1 MKQPAI
7 IVDVN
12 GTLGDCTNRMQFL
25 NAEPRDWEGFFR
37 HMMVDTPVDFV
48 HRFCNA
54 QRNEPFWCEVI
65 LTTGAP
71 ERYRDLMEKWLEQNQ
86 VQYDH
91 LYMRGNHE
99 YIKGYV
105 WKKKLYLDELRH
117 KFDVV
122 CILEDKE
129 ECANMYRELGLHCW
143 LVAPCPYPRRD
154 GVLADNPSTTSTRA
168 TTRGRRQLNRG
179 QARKPR

>member
-12 GTLGDCTNRMQFL
+12 GTLGDCSNRMHFL
-25 NAEPRDWEGFFR
+25 NQEPRDWEGFFR
-37 HMMVDTPVDFV
+37 HMLLDTPVDFV

-54 QRNEPFWCEVI
+54 QPNEPFWCKVI

-71 ERYRDLMEKWLEQNQ
+71 EKYRSLMIEWLEKHK
-86 VQYDH
+86 VHYDH

-105 WKKKLYLDELRH
+105 WKKKLYEDELQH
-117 KFDVV
+117 KYDVV
-122 CILEDKE
+122 CILEDKD
-129 ECANMYRELGLHCW
+129 ECAIMYRELGLHCW
-143 LVAPCPYPRRD
+143 VVAPCPYPRQES
-154 GVLADNPSTTSTRA
+154 VTVEPTSTRA
-168 TTRGRRQLNRG
+168 TTRGRRQLSRG
-179 QARKPR
+179 RAPKPR